1 MELTDLQEA
10 MIKTRKSLNIP
21 FSVVFPTMLYL
32 KTEQEQLKLAVF
44 LLENRK
50 RKLSAEEI
58 VNKVS
63 EILNSEP

>member
-10 MIKTRKSLNIP
+10 MIKTMKSLNIP